1 MLKLVIA
8 NRMRAAEGCQQQ
20 RGCGI
25 SQQQQVC
32 NEGTALWFRDILS
45 VLLLAPGLDRGLGGG
60 GSVGICG
67 RGGAPH
73 SGDRLGGRTA
83 ASRRGL
89 REGRP
94 ASRGTRQARTAASR
108 PLRRAGKP
116 PQVAYKSQ
124 QAQRAAARA
133 RHRSYSIRDGAS
145 QTQEAHPVVTTAN
158 ANVRTA
164 RRSAASSDAKSSV
177 RKATRVLANTAPN
190 LAVMAANSAS
200 VRGVPSL
207 TAGHPV
213 RRVVSLSS
221 ITITCS
227 LPPNLQLESANE
239 FDLLPR
245 KRQTEAHG
253 LE

>member
-32 NEGTALWFRDILS
+32 NEGTALWFRDILG
-45 VLLLAPGLDRGLGGG
+45 VLLLSPGLVRGLGGG
-60 GSVGICG
+60 EVGICG
-67 RGGAPH
+67 GGGCH
-73 SGDRLGGRTA
+73 WGDRLGGRAA
-83 ASRRGL
+83 ASRRGV